1 MQFKSRLKIYVL
13 MLSIVA
19 MSMVWIVGSGDAA
32 QDALQT
38 RVYGNNLYA
47 QTDDGGL
54 QQPET
59 SRKHSIAYYTKMMAD
74 IAYKIHSRYMEDID
88 PESLIEAGVE
98 GMLSNLDPYSVVLKP
113 RAYEGLMENT
123 HGKYE
128 GVGMQIDLR
137 DNRITIISPI
147 EGTPAARLGLR
158 AGDQIMK
165 IDSVSTD
172 GMRTDEAANLMRGP
186 AGTKVNLTIRR
197 PGVDY
202 DMDYD
207 VERAVIELKSV
218 RFYGKVT
225 NDIGYVRLDKFAET
239 STDELRAAITDMKDN
254 MGVKKL
260 ILDLRSNGGGLLD
273 QAISIAN
280 LFLPKDRLVVSTRGK
295 YPTSQRKYNSNN
307 EPLFPDG
314 DLVVLVNGGT
324 ASASEIVSGAIQD
337 WDRGI
342 IVGNTTFGKGLVQ
355 QIFGGGDGEMAL
367 KLTTAKYYTPSGRCI
382 QRPDRA
388 HKGWQQELIAGEAD
402 STLNEKGDEIED
414 KSEVYLT
421 NAGRKV
427 YGGGG
432 IIPDVEVQEETWQ
445 PIEYNLVRKNMF
457 FEFAIEYTT
466 EHPNIPEDFKVT
478 DDMVNEFHKFIQKQ
492 GFDYKTALEVDLDK
506 FEKTAEDAKKEQLFA
521 SEVTKLHDLIDQEK
535 EKDFNKSL
543 DYIRQSIQ
551 REILRKEYGE
561 RGIYQ
566 ELTLKQD
573 KYVQKAVELLKDHTE
588 YGNLLK
594 PKNDDQG

>member
-1 MQFKSRLKIYVL
+1 MQAKSRLKLYVL
-13 MLSIVA
+13 VLAIVA

-32 QDALQT
+32 QDALQVK
-38 RVYGNNLYA
+38 VYGNNLYA
-47 QTDDGGL
+47 QADGNTAQ

-59 SRKHSIAYYTKMMAD
+59 SKKHSIAYYTKMMAD
-74 IAYKIHSRYMEDID
+74 IAYKVHSRYMEEID

-137 DNRITIISPI
+137 DDRVTIISPI
-147 EGTPAARLGLR
+147 EGTPASRLGLR
-158 AGDQIMK
+158 AGDKIMK

-172 GMRTDEAANLMRGP
+172 GMRTDEAAELMRGP
-186 AGTKVNLTIRR
+186 AGSTVNLTIRR

-202 DMDYD
+202 DMEYE

-225 NDIGYVRLDKFAET
+225 DDIGYVRLDKFAET
-239 STDELRAAITDMKDN
+239 STDELRDAINDMKDN

-280 LFLPKDRLVVSTRGK
+280 LFLPKDKLVVYTQGK
-295 YPTSQRKYNSNN
+295 YPTSQRKYNSTN
-307 EPLFPDG
+307 EPLFPEG

-355 QIFGGGDGEMAL
+355 QIFGGGNGEMAL
-367 KLTTAKYYTPSGRCI
+367 KLTTAKYYIPSGRCI
-382 QRPDRA
+382 QKPERA
-388 HKGWQQELIAGEAD
+388 KKGWHESAQAD
-402 STLNEKGDEIED
+402 EDFVLGADDKEMNE
-414 KSEVYLT
+414 SREVFFT

-427 YGGGG
+427 FGGGG
-432 IIPDVEVQEETWQ
+432 IVPDVDIEEETWQ
-445 PIEYNLVRKNMF
+445 PIEYNLIRKNMF

-466 EHPNIPEDFKVT
+466 KHPGLPEDFEVT
-478 DDMVNEFHKFIQKQ
+478 DEMVEEFRQFIKTKD
-492 GFDYKTALEVDLDK
+492 FDYKTALEVDLEK
-506 FEKTAEDAKKEQLFA
+506 FEKTAKDAEKSDLFA
-521 SEVTKLHDLIDQEK
+521 GEVAKLHALIDDEK
-535 EKDFNKSL
+535 HKDFDQSI
-543 DYIRQSIQ
+543 DYIRQSIK

-561 RGIYQ
+561 HGIYK
-566 ELTLKQD
+566 ELTLKED
-573 KYVQKAVELLKDHTE
+573 KYVLKALELLKNHTS

-594 PKNDDQG
+594 PHDDDQG